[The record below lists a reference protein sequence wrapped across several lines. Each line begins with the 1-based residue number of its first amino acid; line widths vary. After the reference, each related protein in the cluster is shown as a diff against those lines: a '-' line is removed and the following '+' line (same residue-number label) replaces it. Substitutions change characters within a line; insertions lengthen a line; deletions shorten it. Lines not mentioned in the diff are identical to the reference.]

1 VINFRFHLISL
12 VAVFL
17 ALGVGVAMG
26 ASFVDRATVD
36 SLRGR
41 VDDLDES
48 YRRRGVEL
56 DATRDQLG
64 QLDSQ
69 AAALAG
75 EASEALAD
83 HLTDVPVVVLA
94 TEAVSG
100 EMVDQVRASLA
111 AAGADLAGTLR
122 LQPALSDPTQADL
135 AAARERFGIRGN
147 ARDVRTRLVTD
158 LGVALALLSA
168 APPEQP
174 ATTQPTTTE
183 PTETT
188 ETTQPT
194 VVAAPT
200 DADSAR
206 AYIGALSD
214 LGMLAVVDT
223 EATDESRFPIGSGF
237 RYVLLGDADEDPDD
251 VIEPLAVAEA
261 DRAPRTLTVAEVR
274 AARPTGEATTT
285 TADQPARGSL
295 LQQLREGG
303 VADALSTVDD
313 VEEPFG
319 RIATV
324 YAVVE
329 QRETGRVGHY
339 GTGSGATA
347 PFPTVP
353 AS

>member
-41 VDDLDES
+41 VDDLDEG

-56 DATRDQLG
+56 DATRDQLA
-64 QLDSQ
+64 QSDNQ

-75 EASEALAD
+75 EGSEALVD
-83 HLTDVPVVVLA
+83 RLTDVPVVVLA
-94 TEAVSG
+94 TDVVSG
-100 EMVDQVRASLA
+100 DLVDSTRTSLA
-111 AAGADLAGTLR
+111 ASGADLAGTVR
-122 LQPALSDPTQADL
+122 LQPALTDPSDADV
-135 AAARERFGIRGN
+135 AAARQRFGIRGE
-147 ARDVRTRLVTD
+147 AGDVRTRVATD
-158 LGVALALLSA
+158 LGVSLALLSA
-168 APPEQP
+168 VPPEP
-174 ATTQPTTTE
+174 SGSTTPQTPTSETSVV
-183 PTETT
+183 PT
-188 ETTQPT
+188 
-194 VVAAPT
+194 PT
-200 DADSAR
+200 DAEQAR
-206 AYIGALSD
+206 AYIAALSD
-214 LGMLAVVDT
+214 LGMLTVADT
-223 EATDESRFPIGSGF
+223 DTDGESRFPLGSGF
-237 RYVLLGDADEDPDD
+237 RYVLVGGSDEDPDA
-251 VIEPLAVAEA
+251 VIAPLATAEA
-261 DRAPRTLTVAEVR
+261 DRSPRTMTVAEAR
-274 AARPTGEATTT
+274 TARPVGEATTT

-295 LQQLREGG
+295 VQSLREGE

-313 VEEPFG
+313 LEESFG

-324 YAVVE
+324 YAVAE

-339 GTGSGATA
+339 GTGTGATA